1 MKLYTERLPSH
12 DVIDQE
18 VRLWKVR
25 DNFVLADERQIFLAS
40 SMKGC
45 DKGRFL
51 NLLLLL
57 KIGCALVVTSC
68 ECERSFS
75 TLTKLKTWLRYSMTK
90 NFQPWPK
97 WIFIVARKLILRSL
111 SKKFYHY
118 IQENIT
124 AAIWFLIWMYPELYL
139 LNSFTLG
146 AKVYLE
152 STQHLICS
160 ASWH

>member
-1 MKLYTERLPSH
+1 MCIQASSDLAPSVGTFDNELDNVMKLYTERLPSH

-51 NLLLLL
+51 KLLLLL
-57 KIGCALVVTSC
+57 KIGCTLVVTSC

-90 NFQPWPK
+90 NFQP
-97 WIFIVARKLILRSL
+97 
-111 SKKFYHY
+111 
-118 IQENIT
+118 
-124 AAIWFLIWMYPELYL
+124 
-139 LNSFTLG
+139 
-146 AKVYLE
+146 
-152 STQHLICS
+152 
-160 ASWH
+160 